1 MINYLYAFIIG
12 GFICMIGQV
21 LIEYF
26 KFTPGI
32 VTSLFVVVGGLLE
45 VFGIYEKIVSVGGAG
60 GFLPITNFGSFSDIS
75 FLCPA
80 WEVAGVNLSVGYYNE
95 HSNSEYLCVGQLF
108 DIIEKVKL
116 MLKDVENV
124 VYFKY
129 IKMPEEKHWFQ
140 SMEFF
145 SNILAE
151 GQDKKKCCLCGEQDY
166 EYNLVPVKV
175 KNGKVLNY
183 CITCLNTDESVF
195 WCLEC
200 GEPFINENLSDSYC
214 EDCRGKN

>member
-1 MINYLYAFIIG
+1 MVIKNLNNAPIKLKYLIQLDRRGANDCVFYDCDNSVFKNYIESF
-12 GFICMIGQV
+12 GF
-21 LIEYF
+21 
-26 KFTPGI
+26 
-32 VTSLFVVVGGLLE
+32 
-45 VFGIYEKIVSVGGAG
+45 
-60 GFLPITNFGSFSDIS
+60 ITNFGSFSDIS
-75 FLCPA
+75 FICPA
-80 WEVAGVNLSVGYYNE
+80 WKTAGVNLSVGYYNE

-108 DIIEKVKL
+108 DTIEKVKL
-116 MLKDVENV
+116 MLKDVESIE
-124 VYFKY
+124 YFKY

-145 SNILAE
+145 SNIFTE
-151 GQDKKKCCLCGEQDY
+151 EQDKKKCCLCGEQDY

-175 KNGKVLNY
+175 KDGKILNY
-183 CITCLNTDESVF
+183 CITCLNMDENIF